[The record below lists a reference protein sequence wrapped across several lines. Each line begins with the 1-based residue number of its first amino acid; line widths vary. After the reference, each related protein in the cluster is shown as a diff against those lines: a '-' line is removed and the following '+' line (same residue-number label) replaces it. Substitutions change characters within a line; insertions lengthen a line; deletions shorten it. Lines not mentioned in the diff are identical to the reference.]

1 MRPATRFALLA
12 ILLALHVVPG
22 PPALLAGPEDE
33 AAPAQLKE
41 EAVALHGRAREG
53 DEAAAAGAVER
64 LERYLAQAPE
74 DGEAWAYLGSAYAM
88 RGRDASTIINKM
100 RYTNR
105 GLRHLD
111 RALEIAPGSF
121 VVRFIGANVNAK
133 VPEMFGRGERATAD
147 MLALDEIFHAAPSPA
162 RARMMVGIYEE
173 LRARAPEAG
182 PWEERLRGARA
193 AAGGG

>member
-12 ILLALHVVPG
+12 VLLALHVVPG
-22 PPALLAGPEDE
+22 PPALLAGPGDE

-111 RALEIAPGSF
+111 RAREIAPGSF